1 MTSYLITG
9 GTGLIGRALCK
20 KLNASGHSI
29 IVLSRQSSKDVKS
42 LCGEQ
47 VTAVRSLSEIDRNT
61 HIDIVINLA
70 GEPIASRRWTAK
82 RKQLLE
88 SSRIELTQILVQWL
102 SSRTHKPKKL
112 ISGSA
117 IGWYGNMGDQ
127 TLTEHSTYHDEYTHQ
142 LCDKWEQAA
151 LDAEQLN
158 IPVCIIRTGLVLSN
172 NGGVLKQML
181 LPFKLGLG
189 GRISN
194 GQQYMS
200 WIHID
205 DEVNLILYLANT
217 PAASGIYNATAPQ
230 PVTNQ
235 DFSKSLA
242 KSLNRPCLFI
252 TPAWPLRLILGELAR
267 LLVTGQRVTPEKAQ
281 AEGFKF
287 HYTNL
292 QNALNQLLH
301 KQTTP

>member
-20 KLNASGHSI
+20 KLNASGHPI
-29 IVLSRQSSKDVKS
+29 IVLSRQSAKDVKS

-47 VTAVRSLSEIDRNT
+47 VTAVRSLSEIDNNT
-61 HIDIVINLA
+61 HIDIVVNLA
-70 GEPIASRRWTAK
+70 GEPIANQRWTAK

-88 SSRIELTQILVQWL
+88 TSRIELTHVLVHWL
-102 SSRTHKPKKL
+102 HSRKNKPQKL

-117 IGWYGNMGDQ
+117 IGWYGNMGEES
-127 TLTEHSTYHDEYTHQ
+127 LTEQSTYHDEYTHQ
-142 LCDKWEQAA
+142 LCEQWEQAA
-151 LDAEQLN
+151 LEAKQLN
-158 IPVCIIRTGLVLSN
+158 IPVCIVRTGLVLSN

-181 LPFKLGLG
+181 MPFKLGLG
-189 GRISN
+189 GKISD
-194 GQQYMS
+194 GQHYMS

-205 DEVNLILYLANT
+205 DEVDLILYLANT
-217 PAASGIYNATAPQ
+217 PSASGIYNATAPE

-235 DFSKSLA
+235 HFSKTLA
-242 KSLNRPCLFI
+242 KTLKRPCLFT
-252 TPAWPLRLILGELAR
+252 TPAWPLRILLGELAR
-267 LLVTGQRVTPEKAQ
+267 LLITGQRVLPEKAQ

-292 QNALNQLLH
+292 QHALNQLLH